1 MTELA
6 PYQMNLVFCS
16 CGNPSGELSA
26 NAYGLSI
33 RYPNGEPVLKGF
45 ACHDCG
51 ELINNYAL
59 QPYNSLELHLLK
71 KEVEKLQGR
80 LGLSVPF

>member
-1 MTELA
+1 MTE
-6 PYQMNLVFCS
+6 PTEYQMKLVFCI
-16 CGNPSGELSA
+16 CGNPSGHLSA

-45 ACHDCG
+45 VCHDCG
-51 ELINNYAL
+51 ELLNNYAL
-59 QPYNSLELHLLK
+59 QPYNNLELYTLK
-71 KEVEKLQGR
+71 KEVEKLQSR